1 MVTIAK
7 IPKISTLKFS
17 TRGESKVRH
26 IGSNW
31 QVPRV
36 VKHDEM
42 EKDNLM
48 QAGFFGSSFK
58 EHMFIINGKEL
69 SGATYMS

>member
-7 IPKISTLKFS
+7 ILKISALKFS

-26 IGSNW
+26 IRSNW

-36 VKHDEM
+36 VKRDEM
-42 EKDNLM
+42 QKDNLM
-48 QAGFFGSSFK
+48 QADFFGGSFK
-58 EHMFIINGKEL
+58 EHMFIINVKEL
-69 SGATYMS
+69 SGAIYKS